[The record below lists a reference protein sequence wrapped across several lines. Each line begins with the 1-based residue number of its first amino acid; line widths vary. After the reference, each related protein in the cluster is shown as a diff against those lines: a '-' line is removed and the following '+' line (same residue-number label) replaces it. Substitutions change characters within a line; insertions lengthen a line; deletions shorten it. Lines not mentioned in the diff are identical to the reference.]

1 MFCGLERS
9 RRVHGLCMSDLT
21 GQVAVVTGG
30 SGVLGRH
37 FCAALARAGAS
48 VALLGSTL
56 ESATKASSL
65 LAEQGLTVHPFGAD
79 VLDRDSLEAAR
90 TAIHTQLGRVRIL
103 VNAAGGN
110 RPTASSSSE
119 RNFFEIDL
127 DAVQYVMNL
136 NFSGT
141 LLASQVF
148 GRDIAEAG
156 LGTIVN
162 ISSMAAERPMT
173 RVAGYAAAKAAVEN
187 FTKWLA
193 THLAFEYGPGVRVN
207 AIAPGFFST
216 EQNKYLLFNP
226 DGSSTERAQRILAH
240 TPQGRFGNPE
250 DLQGALLW
258 LVSDEARFVTGT
270 VVQVD
275 GGFGAFTGV

>member
-1 MFCGLERS
+1 MT
-9 RRVHGLCMSDLT
+9 DLSK
-21 GQVAVVTGG
+21 QIAVVTGG
-30 SGVLGRH
+30 SGVLGQH
-37 FCAALARAGAS
+37 FCAALARAGAQ
-48 VALLGSTL
+48 VALLGSSL
-56 ESATKASSL
+56 ASAEKAAAVL
-65 LAEQGLTVHPFGAD
+65 LGQGLTVYPFAAN
-79 VLDRDSLEAAR
+79 VLSRDSLEATR
-90 TAIHTQLGRVRIL
+90 NAIHAQLGQISIL

-110 RPTASSSSE
+110 RPLGSSAPD
-119 RNFFEIDL
+119 RTFFEIDM

-136 NFSGT
+136 NFHGT

-148 GRDIAEAG
+148 GQDIAAAR
-156 LGTIVN
+156 LGSIIN

-173 RVAGYAAAKAAVEN
+173 RVASYAAAKAAVEN

-193 THLAFEYGPGVRVN
+193 THLALEYGAGVRVN

-226 DGSSTERAQRILAH
+226 DGSRTERAQSIISH

-250 DLQGALLW
+250 DLESALLW
-258 LVSDEARFVTGT
+258 LVSSESKFVTGT
-270 VVQVD
+270 IIKVD

>member
-1 MFCGLERS
+1 M
-9 RRVHGLCMSDLT
+9 
-21 GQVAVVTGG
+21 
-30 SGVLGRH
+30 
-37 FCAALARAGAS
+37 
-48 VALLGSTL
+48 
-56 ESATKASSL
+56 ESATIASSL
-65 LAEQGLTVHPFGAD
+65 LAAQGLTVHPFAAD
-79 VLDRDSLEAAR
+79 VMNRASLEAVRADVH
-90 TAIHTQLGRVRIL
+90 AQLGRVSIL

-119 RNFFEIDL
+119 RDFFQIDL
-127 DAVQYVMNL
+127 EAVQFVMNL
-136 NFSGT
+136 NFTGT

-148 GRDIAEAG
+148 GRDIADAG
-156 LGTIVN
+156 LGNIVN

-193 THLAFEYGPGVRVN
+193 THLALEYGPGVRVN

-226 DGSSTERAQRILAH
+226 DGSSTERALSILSH

-250 DLQGALLW
+250 DLQSALLW
-258 LVSDEARFVTGT
+258 LVSPEARFVTGT
-270 VVQVD
+270 VVRVD